1 MVPHLMNTNDFCYD
15 FKRGASI
22 VYVYTKGE
30 KILLEKVPHI
40 CDDMLELL
48 HADETS

>member
-1 MVPHLMNTNDFCYD
+1 MTFVTTLK
-15 FKRGASI
+15 KRCEHI

-30 KILLEKVPHI
+30 KILLEKVAHI